1 MLQSLLKFTNPHR
14 PYAAH
19 APQAYPHPF
28 LLCVWRPA
36 GSEAPAPPPRRWEP
50 LAIEALPK
58 THHMRSVH
66 LRWCCVCGKV
76 RVLPR
81 YLDPVSF
88 PADNFRCSD
97 SPDVKYGVCD
107 APEFVFAYC

>member
-58 THHMRSVH
+58 TSPLYEDRADLEPLAARAPPGDTSAPFSAVGAAVCARVEARMERAKR
-66 LRWCCVCGKV
+66 LRIKTRRE
-76 RVLPR
+76 RV
-81 YLDPVSF
+81 
-88 PADNFRCSD
+88 
-97 SPDVKYGVCD
+97 
-107 APEFVFAYC
+107 